1 MTQPADRSGTESGLV
16 RWLGARGRWQRL
28 GLAIILGAALTAG
41 HPPVSVPWI
50 FFLAVPLLVLLALSA
65 PTGRAAAWIGWGAAF
80 GYFVT
85 GLHWI
90 GHAFL
95 VDAERFAWLLP
106 IGVTA
111 LPTGLGLFWALA
123 FWLAR
128 RLRPVGVLP
137 AAVVL
142 VSLWTLA
149 EYTRSNVLTGLPW
162 ALPGYVWVDL
172 PPMQAAAWVGPF
184 GVTFLT
190 FLITS
195 LPVMAWVGGRR
206 TLVGAAALAAGA
218 GLWLAGALRVPDA
231 VAYAPD
237 APVLRVVQPNAPQHL
252 KWLPGH
258 REEFY
263 ARLLSATGAPPDP
276 GLGPPDI
283 VIWPE
288 ASVHFVPAAEPREV
302 ARISRA
308 AGRAW
313 VLLGALHGERTRTG
327 ERWTNALVTIGPDGS
342 LGPRYDKHH
351 LVPFGEYLP
360 LKSVFDA
367 LGISQ
372 FAVRGGFESGPGP
385 QTLRL
390 DGVPSFSPLI
400 CYEAIFPNEIVGA
413 ERPEW
418 LLQPTNDA
426 WFGSWAGPRQH
437 YAQARIRAI
446 EQGLPMVRAANTG
459 ISAVVDPYGREV
471 VSIELHNYRY
481 LDYRLPK
488 SLRPTFYSF
497 FGDWPI
503 LAIMIAF
510 VVFAAINTRRAP

>member
-1 MTQPADRSGTESGLV
+1 M
-16 RWLGARGRWQRL
+16 
-28 GLAIILGAALTAG
+28 
-41 HPPVSVPWI
+41 
-50 FFLAVPLLVLLALSA
+50 
-65 PTGRAAAWIGWGAAF
+65 
-80 GYFVT
+80 
-85 GLHWI
+85 
-90 GHAFL
+90 
-95 VDAERFAWLLP
+95 
-106 IGVTA
+106 TA
-111 LPTGLGLFWALA
+111 LPAGLGLFWALA

-128 RLRPVGVLP
+128 RVRPAGVLSS
-137 AAVVL
+137 AL
-142 VSLWTLA
+142 LLISLWTLA
-149 EYTRSNVLTGLPW
+149 EYARSNVLTGLPW

-184 GVTFLT
+184 GVSFLT
-190 FLITS
+190 LAITA
-195 LPVMAWVGGRR
+195 LPLVAWAAGRQ
-206 TLVGAAALAAGA
+206 VVVAAMALAAGGAIWVA
-218 GLWLAGALRVPDA
+218 GTLRVPDA

-263 ARLLSATGAPPDP
+263 ARLLSATSAPPDP
-276 GLGPPDI
+276 RLGPPDI

-288 ASVHFVPAAEPREV
+288 ASVHFVPAAEPREL

-308 AGRAW
+308 AGDAW

-360 LKSVFDA
+360 LAPLFDA

-372 FAVRGGFESGPGP
+372 FAIRGGFVSGPGP

-390 DGVPSFSPLI
+390 DGVPAFSPLI
-400 CYEAIFPNEIVGA
+400 CYEAIFPDEIVGGD
-413 ERPEW
+413 RPEW

-437 YAQARIRAI
+437 YAQARVRAI

-471 VSIELHNYRY
+471 VSIKMHNYKY
-481 LDYRLPK
+481 FDYKLPAYVNRT
-488 SLRPTFYSF
+488 LYSF
-497 FGDWPI
+497 IGDIP
-503 LAIMIAF
+503 
-510 VVFAAINTRRAP
+510 VVSFLVIFSLIAAIHNRRVP